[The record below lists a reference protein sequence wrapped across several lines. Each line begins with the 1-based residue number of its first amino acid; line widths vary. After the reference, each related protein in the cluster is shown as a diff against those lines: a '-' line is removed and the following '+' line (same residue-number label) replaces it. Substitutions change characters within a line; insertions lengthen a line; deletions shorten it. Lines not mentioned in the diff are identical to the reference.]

1 MLIGAHV
8 SPSGGP
14 AQAVARGT
22 ERAARSIQIFNQNPR
37 QWKPREYSDE
47 EVADFHTAME
57 KSDVDALL
65 IHAVYLLNPASEEK
79 EFREKTLASLTSSLR
94 AGAALGAH
102 AVVLHAGSALK
113 NGGKVDAAIDRAGAV
128 IAEAL
133 SESEKCPLHLED
145 TAGAGGTLGRSFEE
159 LARLIEVAGG
169 DKRLGVCLD
178 SCHLLASGYDIRTA
192 EALSGVLDDFDQ
204 IIGLKLLGS
213 LHVNDSATPLGSN
226 RDRHANLGDGEI
238 GREGIAAFL
247 SEPRFE
253 GMPCVLEGPGHKG
266 KALDRADIKWAF
278 KLRDEGLAA
287 RGGAKRK
294 RQQSTGRR

>member
-8 SPSGGP
+8 SPAGGP

-37 QWKPREYSDE
+37 QWKPREYSDKE
-47 EVADFHTAME
+47 IADFHEAME
-57 KSDVDALL
+57 ESDVDALL
-65 IHAVYLLNPASEEK
+65 IHAVYLLNPASEEA
-79 EFREKTLASLTSSLR
+79 EFREKTLASLTSSMR

-102 AVVLHAGSALK
+102 AVVLHPGSALK
-113 NGGKVDAAIDRAGAV
+113 DGGAVSAAIDRAGAV

-133 SESEKCPLHLED
+133 AESEKCPLHLED

-169 DKRLGVCLD
+169 SKRLGVCLD

-192 EALSGVLDDFDQ
+192 DRLASVLEDFDR
-204 IIGLKLLGS
+204 IVGLKRLGS
-213 LHVNDSATPLGSN
+213 LHVNDSANPLGSN

-266 KALDRADIKWAF
+266 KGLDRQDLEWAF
-278 KLRDEGLAA
+278 KLREEGLKA
-287 RGGAKRK
+287 RGGGKRT
-294 RQQSTGRR
+294 RRRGAGRR